1 MYHISIHFSETS
13 PFQTSIHQNIEFII
27 YRFKY
32 NLQSTNNTRPVNS
45 KASNIYLPNHT
56 FPSILRFSILR
67 YCRTT
72 SLSSIQRWLM
82 PRMSGSSNRG
92 SSFAIVTRGIVTLHR
107 ERRPVRRTKGDRER
121 EGRGEGGRGIVTP
134 VAICIYGRY
143 RCFSSIDY
151 LRYGRVVGCTA
162 PKHRGDIDF
171 RCWPTLQEI
180 PFRTRNCHYLR
191 WLGGFFVLS
200 SSFPFL
206 LRGPLYRYDLLWR
219 LPDTVNG
226 NYRLII
232 RSESH
237 ALIKWLWRRW
247 KLGPKNVSAMF
258 ARWN

>member
-32 NLQSTNNTRPVNS
+32 NLQSTNNTRLVNS

-121 EGRGEGGRGIVTP
+121 EGRGEGGEGDRNPRGYLHLRPLPVLLVDRLSTIRPRGWMHGAETPRGHRLPVLADPPRNSVPDEELSLSSLTRRILCPLFLVSFLVTWP
-134 VAICIYGRY
+134 VVQIRSTLATARY
-143 RCFSSIDY
+143 RE
-151 LRYGRVVGCTA
+151 
-162 PKHRGDIDF
+162 
-171 RCWPTLQEI
+171 W
-180 PFRTRNCHYLR
+180 
-191 WLGGFFVLS
+191 
-200 SSFPFL
+200 
-206 LRGPLYRYDLLWR
+206 
-219 LPDTVNG
+219 
-226 NYRLII
+226 
-232 RSESH
+232 
-237 ALIKWLWRRW
+237 
-247 KLGPKNVSAMF
+247 
-258 ARWN
+258 